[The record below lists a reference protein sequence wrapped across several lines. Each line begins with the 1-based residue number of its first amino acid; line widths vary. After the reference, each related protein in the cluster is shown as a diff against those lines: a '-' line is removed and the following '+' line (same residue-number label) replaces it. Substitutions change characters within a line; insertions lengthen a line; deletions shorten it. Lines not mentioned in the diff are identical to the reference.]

1 MEQNKRTRILNYI
14 IFPLILLF
22 VPLFRCN
29 IGVDVT
35 DTGYSLGSFIYQG
48 EQMGE
53 EWVRF
58 ATYLATVIGSFF
70 ARLPFGDTMLGMNI
84 YTGLFVSV
92 TALISYFF
100 LQKKIPGWIA
110 FAGEFL
116 AICLCWCPTVILY
129 NYVTYFLF
137 TVMVILLYQGIF
149 KEKKRYFILAGVVLG
164 LNVMTR
170 FPNITHA
177 ALIVSVWYAG
187 WLRKDKLIKVLQDTL
202 WCLLGFLIG
211 FGGVLLTIVCTYGA
225 GSYLQMLQSLF
236 GGNGGVEG
244 HSLGDMLWSIVDA
257 YFVGGKWFLFV
268 ILVVLGGIVLFA
280 IKKEQFIWIKRVL
293 YFAVIAVLVRF
304 FYGRGMFNFRYYAYE
319 SMFQWVVLFL
329 IIAMVSTVIQMSR
342 KEVPQEQKILASM
355 LLLLILVTPLGS
367 DNYLYPNIN
376 NLFLVAPVVLYWLVG
391 YICEGQKQM
400 FFVKAKVILSTFP
413 IRAMLGALLLIVFI
427 QSIGFGFT
435 FVFRDGM
442 LGEKR
447 DTQIT
452 QNQVLKG
459 MITNAENAEAL
470 EGITEYCETQG
481 LTGKQI
487 ILYGD
492 IPALSCFLKMPTA
505 ISTSW
510 TDLDSYTVATMQK
523 DMQKIEQNMQISEAD
538 RPVIIVSVGFDAWLT
553 EDAEAMNWFNVS
565 AEEYKEDAKA
575 ALIKEFITKYQYQ
588 ETYLNNKFVVLE

>member
-1 MEQNKRTRILNYI
+1 MEQNKRTKILNYI
-14 IFPLILLF
+14 LFPLLLF
-22 VPLFRCN
+22 LVPLSRCN

-48 EQMGE
+48 GQMGE
-53 EWVRF
+53 DWVRF

-84 YTGLFVSV
+84 YTGLFVSA

-100 LQKKIPGWIA
+100 LQKKISGWIV
-110 FAGEFL
+110 FVGEFL

-129 NYVTYFLF
+129 NYVTYFFF

-149 KEKKRYFILAGVVLG
+149 TGKRGYYLFAGIVLG

-170 FPNITHA
+170 IPNITHA

-187 WLRKDKLIKVLQDTL
+187 WLQKDKLNKILQDTL
-202 WCLLGFLIG
+202 WCLGGFLIG
-211 FGGVLLTIVCTYGA
+211 FGGVLLTIIVTYGA
-225 GSYLQMLQSLF
+225 DSYLQMLQSLF
-236 GGNGGVEG
+236 GGSGGVEG
-244 HSLGDMLWSIVDA
+244 HSLGDMLFSIVDA
-257 YFVGGKWFLFV
+257 YFVGAKWFFFV
-268 ILVVLGGIVLFA
+268 LLVVLGGIVLFA
-280 IKKEQFIWIKRVL
+280 IRKEQFIWIKRVL

-342 KEVPQEQKILASM
+342 KEVPQEQKVLASM

-553 EDAEAMNWFNVS
+553 EDAEAMNWFHVS